1 MTEAADS
8 MLSLMIPVEI
18 TDTVLYSTTVAETD
32 YSAWSNGT
40 TYSIGN
46 KVIRGHR
53 IYESAQNS
61 NLNKDPT
68 DINNRT
74 GSTIWWID
82 VSATN
87 AHKMFD
93 NESTS
98 ATVAATS
105 LTVVLRPG
113 FISGLYAGGLVGDT
127 ATITVKDSPGG
138 TTVYSATIQLENSYR
153 GDYWEYFFAPFSQQR
168 DLVIDDIPPYYNCEV
183 TFTLSISSGNVECGM
198 FQVGEIRPVG
208 VLQYGGSVRP
218 KSYSAIKE
226 DEFGNVEVRKR
237 RKARDATYQVI
248 IDKTLGNG
256 AMDALTSVLDVP
268 TVVIATTFDDYS
280 WLRTFGLVS
289 SDMSPDNYSENVINI
304 TVKGM
309 V

>member
-18 TDTVLYSTTVAETD
+18 TDTVLHSTTVAETD

-87 AHKMFD
+87 AQDRK
-93 NESTS
+93 STRLNSSHEFVSRMPSS
-98 ATVAATS
+98 A
-105 LTVVLRPG
+105 
-113 FISGLYAGGLVGDT
+113 
-127 ATITVKDSPGG
+127 
-138 TTVYSATIQLENSYR
+138 
-153 GDYWEYFFAPFSQQR
+153 
-168 DLVIDDIPPYYNCEV
+168 
-183 TFTLSISSGNVECGM
+183 
-198 FQVGEIRPVG
+198 
-208 VLQYGGSVRP
+208 
-218 KSYSAIKE
+218 
-226 DEFGNVEVRKR
+226 
-237 RKARDATYQVI
+237 
-248 IDKTLGNG
+248 
-256 AMDALTSVLDVP
+256 
-268 TVVIATTFDDYS
+268 
-280 WLRTFGLVS
+280 
-289 SDMSPDNYSENVINI
+289 
-304 TVKGM
+304 
-309 V
+309 